1 MVPAMQFRSPMTNTT
16 AIVPAFESIDL
27 AQLDRVTGGQL
38 VPVEAK
44 VGANLSLNQTNSN
57 SSTTTVDG
65 NNSQF
70 MRTSF
75 AGRLFQSSLAGLGAP
90 WGQKMT
96 TAANTFGAATRADNR
111 DAINFELARHGL
123 APNF

>member
-1 MVPAMQFRSPMTNTT
+1 MVQAVQFRFPMTNTT
-16 AIVPAFESIDL
+16 TPAFEPIDL
-27 AQLDRVTGGQL
+27 AQLHRVTGGQL

-44 VGANLSLNQTNSN
+44 VGANLSLNQTNTN

-75 AGRLFQSSLAGLGAP
+75 AGRIFQSSLAGLGAP

>member
-1 MVPAMQFRSPMTNTT
+1 MTTT
-16 AIVPAFESIDL
+16 NILESIDL

-44 VGANLSLNQTNSN
+44 VGANVALTNSTSN
-57 SSTTTVDG
+57 SSTTTLDG

-75 AGRLFQSSLAGLGAP
+75 AGRVLQSSLAGLGAP

-111 DAINFELARHGL
+111 DAINFELAKHGL
-123 APNF
+123 APTF